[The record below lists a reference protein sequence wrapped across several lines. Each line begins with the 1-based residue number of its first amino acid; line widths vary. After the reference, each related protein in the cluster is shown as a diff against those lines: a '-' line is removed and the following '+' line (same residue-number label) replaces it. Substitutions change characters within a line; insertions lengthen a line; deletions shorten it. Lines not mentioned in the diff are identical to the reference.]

1 MTYAIASFPPEVQ
14 ICESSIPGYCYG
26 VCARHF
32 IPVGTWIGP
41 YEGVRVSAADF
52 QQGMDTSYM
61 WEVYYLIKTVWFH
74 FIKKLPK
81 FRLFRPSR
89 YVCKMFTVT
98 RLVLVESTSL
108 YLMCGP
114 FDVLINCVPFQNN
127 TDSHSLRKL

>member
-1 MTYAIASFPPEVQ
+1 MHGPLQSLRKLVDTKQPEMKEKERMTYAIASFPPEVQ

-81 FRLFRPSR
+81 FRLFRASR

-98 RLVLVESTSL
+98 RLVLVEST
-108 YLMCGP
+108 P
-114 FDVLINCVPFQNN
+114 FI
-127 TDSHSLRKL
+127 